1 MQLHELKRKTKTKSK
16 KRVGRGGLRGK
27 TSGRGHKGQN
37 ARAGHRVRPE
47 IRDMIKKL
55 PKLRGHGVNRSRT
68 VNSSVVKPTPINLTV
83 LEENFSN
90 GDKVNPKVLVSVGL
104 VDKKK
109 GKLPKV
115 KILGVGTLSKKLEVS
130 NCAISES
137 AKAQVE
143 KAGGKVEV
151 EV

>member
-1 MQLHELKRKTKTKSK
+1 MQLHQLKRKTKAKTK
-16 KRVGRGGLRGK
+16 KRVGRGGARGK
-27 TSGRGHKGQN
+27 TSGRGHKGQK
-37 ARAGHRVRPE
+37 ARAGHRIRPE

-55 PKLRGHGVNRSRT
+55 PKLRGHGVNRART
-68 VNSSVVKPTPINLTV
+68 VNSSIVKPTPINLRV

-90 GDKVNPKVLVSVGL
+90 GDKVNPKVLVSAGL

-109 GKLPKV
+109 GRIPKV
-115 KILGVGTLSKKLEVS
+115 KILGIGVLSKKLRVS

-143 KAGGKVEV
+143 KAGGKVE
-151 EV
+151 